1 MASSSSS
8 QDFFD
13 LIPMESESAESSM
26 SFMPLDSESPLPE
39 LELVIDTGHVD
50 SSSDS
55 FDESVFE
62 TVAESATRPMK
73 SGDIW
78 IDGDSI
84 MTVCPDC
91 SAPISIRHWLMHAN
105 CWRCGTVVQLT
116 AWQEAQVRRLLNE
129 SDDVEEAEIAT
140 AQVQPAVVFKKPK
153 PTLAYVDIRQQAVTD
168 QLRLWAK
175 RLLRNTPAWLSSFL
189 IHLILLIMMGLIDQT
204 SQIESPAITLSVEV
218 DTMDQE
224 GGNIVETNYD
234 QEEEY
239 ELPLPEDVD
248 PEDVEQM
255 ENVFKVNFFGTV
267 NCIKAV
273 EQYFRDKKK
282 GIIAIVS
289 SIAGYRGLPNST
301 GYGPSKSALNNLAES
316 LYFDFKRYNVR
327 VCLVSPGFI
336 KTPMTDKND
345 FKMPFLKT
353 PEYAAD
359 QIYEGLVNKNI
370 FEIHF
375 PKSLTITLKLLS
387 FLPSKIYFGL
397 VGKLTKYQKK

>member
-1 MASSSSS
+1 MNKKTIWITGGSTGIGKALAIK
-8 QDFFD
+8 FAKEGWNVA
-13 LIPMESESAESSM
+13 ISARRENLLKETCGEHENISP
-26 SFMPLDSESPLPE
+26 FPLDVTDKNKCKE
-39 LELVIDTGHVD
+39 VFQNIVDTFQ
-50 SSSDS
+50 S
-55 FDESVFE
+55 
-62 TVAESATRPMK
+62 
-73 SGDIW
+73 
-78 IDGDSI
+78 
-84 MTVCPDC
+84 
-91 SAPISIRHWLMHAN
+91 
-105 CWRCGTVVQLT
+105 
-116 AWQEAQVRRLLNE
+116 
-129 SDDVEEAEIAT
+129 
-140 AQVQPAVVFKKPK
+140 
-153 PTLAYVDIRQQAVTD
+153 VDICFFSTGT
-168 QLRLWAK
+168 W
-175 RLLRNTPAWLSSFL
+175 
-189 IHLILLIMMGLIDQT
+189 
-204 SQIESPAITLSVEV
+204 
-218 DTMDQE
+218 
-224 GGNIVETNYD
+224 
-234 QEEEY
+234 
-239 ELPLPEDVD
+239 D
-248 PEDVEQM
+248 PKKEKDIDVEQI
-255 ENVFKVNFFGTV
+255 EDVFKVNFFGTV

-282 GIIAIVS
+282 GIITIVS